1 MKTQALYAGI
11 LVAALGFTACD
22 EDYTDWAAPQSNA
35 QQDPSA
41 ALQLEIAAASTDA
54 IDRETCADTVDLV
67 SIVGMAQAPAGSS
80 AILSTLTVNGSY
92 TVPCTMQKGVARVAV
107 AQLDSVVRLAYHS
120 LQRTERTLTL
130 SATGTIVTPSGQAL
144 RAASNEVSATYLQVA
159 PPATEQAYYILGDF
173 CGWTAEAALPMQ
185 DLGNGV
191 FQCEFS
197 ATKDSW
203 FKILPQSGIVNGG
216 VDWGAVLGSSVDGD
230 TSTDTFVT
238 WSGAQA
244 FKVGEGDYRL
254 TLDMVN
260 WTYTLRTVSPEL
272 YLTGSAYN
280 WGSTPEDW
288 QPLVPVY
295 DKKGEFWKI
304 VYLTAG
310 DEFKFAP
317 QRGWGGDFG
326 ADQLT
331 FVDHAG
337 AALSGTGNVVVGQ
350 SGWYLL
356 YVDAAN
362 KVLETFKPEV
372 YLIGNTVGAWELKP
386 ENCLNVPEGK
396 DGDFLSNP
404 LSADGELRMCV
415 HPKDDIDWWKMEF
428 IILNGEIV
436 YRGSG
441 PDQERVNAGAGQ
453 VVSLNFTTGKGSV
466 K

>member
-1 MKTQALYAGI
+1 MKTKVLYAGL

-35 QQDPSA
+35 QQDPSV
-41 ALQLEIAAASTDA
+41 ALQLEIGAASTDA

-67 SIVGMAQAPAGSS
+67 SVVSMVQAPAGSS

-92 TVPCTMQKGVARVAV
+92 TVPCVMAEGVGRVAV
-107 AQLDSVVRLAYHS
+107 AQLDSVVRLAYNS
-120 LQRTERTLTL
+120 LQRTERTLSI
-130 SATGTIVTPSGQAL
+130 SASGSIVTPSGQAL
-144 RAASNEVSATYLQVA
+144 RATSNEVSATYLQVA
-159 PPATEQAYYILGDF
+159 PPATEAAYYVLGIN
-173 CGWTAEAALPMQ
+173 GWTAQDAIPMKS
-185 DLGNGV
+185 LGDGV
-191 FQCEFS
+191 FQYEFS
-197 ATKDSW
+197 VSADTW
-203 FKILPQSGIVNGG
+203 FKILPQSAIVAGGI
-216 VDWGAVLGSSVDGD
+216 DWGNVYGSTIDGD
-230 TSTDTFVT
+230 TSTDTFIA
-238 WSGAQA
+238 WQNAQA

-254 TLDMVN
+254 TIDMVN

-272 YLTGSAYN
+272 YMTGSAYK

-288 QPLVPVY
+288 LPLVPVY
-295 DKKGEFWKI
+295 DHKGEFWKI
-304 VYLTAG
+304 VYLNAG

-331 FVDHAG
+331 IVDHAG

-356 YVDAAN
+356 YVDASN
-362 KVLETFKPEV
+362 KVLETYKPEV

-386 ENCLNVPEGK
+386 ENLLTVPEGK
-396 DGDFLSNP
+396 DGDFLSQP
-404 LSADGELRMCV
+404 LVADGELRMCV
-415 HPKDDIDWWKMEF
+415 HPKDNIDWWKMEF

-436 YRGSG
+436 YRGAG

-453 VVSLNFTTGKGSV
+453 VVSLNFTTGQGGLK
-466 K
+466 

>member
-1 MKTQALYAGI
+1 MKTKVLYAGL

-35 QQDPSA
+35 PQDPKA
-41 ALQLEIAAASTDA
+41 ALQLEIGAASTDA

-67 SIVGMAQAPAGSS
+67 SVVSMVQAPAGSS

-107 AQLDSVVRLAYHS
+107 AQLDSVVRLAYNS
-120 LQRTERTLTL
+120 LQRTERTLSI
-130 SATGTIVTPSGQAL
+130 SASGSIVTPSGQAL
-144 RAASNEVSATYLQVA
+144 RATSNEVSATYLQVA
-159 PPATEQAYYILGDF
+159 PPATEAAYYVLGIN
-173 CGWTAEAALPMQ
+173 GWTAQDAIPMKS
-185 DLGNGV
+185 LGNGV
-191 FQCEFS
+191 FQYEFS
-197 ATKDSW
+197 VSADTW
-203 FKILPQSGIVNGG
+203 FKILPQSAIVDGGI
-216 VDWGAVLGSSVDGD
+216 DWGNVYGSTIDGD
-230 TSTDTFVT
+230 TSTDTFIA
-238 WSGAQA
+238 WQNAQA

-254 TLDMVN
+254 TIDMVN
-260 WTYTLRTVSPEL
+260 WTYSLRTVSPEL
-272 YLTGSAYN
+272 YMTGSAYK

-288 QPLVPVY
+288 LPLVPVY
-295 DKKGEFWKI
+295 DHKGEFWKI
-304 VYLTAG
+304 VYLNAG

-331 FVDHAG
+331 IVDHAG

-356 YVDAAN
+356 YVDASN
-362 KVLETFKPEV
+362 KVLETYKPDV

-386 ENCLNVPEGK
+386 ENLLTVPEGK
-396 DGDFLSNP
+396 DGDFLSQP
-404 LSADGELRMCV
+404 LVADGELRMCV
-415 HPKDDIDWWKMEF
+415 HPKDNIDWWMMEF

-436 YRGSG
+436 YRGAG

-453 VVSLNFTTGKGSV
+453 VVSLNFTTGQGGLK
-466 K
+466 